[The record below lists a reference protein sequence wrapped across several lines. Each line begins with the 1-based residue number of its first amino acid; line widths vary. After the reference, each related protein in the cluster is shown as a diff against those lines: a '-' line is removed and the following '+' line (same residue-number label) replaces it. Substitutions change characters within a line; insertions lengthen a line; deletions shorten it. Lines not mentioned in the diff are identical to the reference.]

1 MKMLEKGSKKGI
13 SPIVATVL
21 LVVVA
26 IALFLLIFSWIRSFQ
41 KEVITKYGTPIETV
55 CMNLRYDV
63 TKNDDIV
70 QINNLGST
78 TIYKAKIYVDGILKN
93 TITTPIMPAESGQIQ
108 IDVDQ
113 IDVENCNKNIKV
125 IPVLAG
131 TTKTG
136 AQREYA
142 CEKAAKTIPC

>member
-1 MKMLEKGSKKGI
+1 MKKEQLRRLSKKGI

-26 IALFLLIFSWIRSFQ
+26 IALFLLIFLWIKSFQ

-63 TKNDDIV
+63 TKSGTTV

-78 TIYKAKIYVDGILKN
+78 TIYKVKVYVDGSLNSI
-93 TITTPIMPAESGQIQ
+93 ITTPILPAESGQTTLTGS
-108 IDVDQ
+108 
-113 IDVENCNKNIKV
+113 CTKNIKV

-131 TTKTG
+131 TTTAG
-136 AQREYA
+136 AQREYV
-142 CEKAAKTIPC
+142 CEKQAKTIPC